1 MHFFSAPEARGW
13 EERTRRLPGPAD
25 GGRRT
30 GNAMRDTDEATG
42 TRPLWTVLLG
52 LLVLGL
58 VTSAVPGA
66 ARGSHGGGHGGHGGG
81 HGHHGFG
88 HHHHGGGHGGPGF
101 FGPGLGVS
109 IWPYWDPYWAPYWD
123 PYWALYAAPPLVVA
137 PPKIYVQPAEPLW
150 YSCANPQG
158 YYPYV
163 PHCPGGWHPIAPV
176 PPGVP
181 PSSPQPSWY
190 YCANP
195 QGYYPYVHECPEGW
209 QPVAPTS
216 SEEGSLGVE
225 SLSDARTPPQR

>member
-1 MHFFSAPEARGW
+1 MNRRRSLYALEYPHPAWLTAAPQRHPDIPEPTLAEPNAVAPSTHGYASAPREGLHALFSAPEARGW

-25 GGRRT
+25 GGRRK

-66 ARGSHGGGHGGHGGG
+66 ARGGHGGGHGGHGGG

-88 HHHHGGGHGGPGF
+88 HHHHGFGHGGPGV

-109 IWPYWDPYWAPYWD
+109 IWPYWDPYWAPY
-123 PYWALYAAPPLVVA
+123 AAPPVVVA
-137 PPKIYVQPAEPLW
+137 PPQVYVQPASPLW
-150 YSCANPQG
+150 YACANPQG

-176 PPGVP
+176 PPGVVP
-181 PSSPQPSWY
+181 PSS
-190 YCANP
+190 
-195 QGYYPYVHECPEGW
+195 
-209 QPVAPTS
+209 
-216 SEEGSLGVE
+216 
-225 SLSDARTPPQR
+225 